1 MLPLLGYCL
10 GSTVDVWKYSLC
22 VGAFSRQEMITNSTN
37 HNEVYSLGINERLA
51 QTHIDRLKKA
61 LEDKNEKTEEISQ
74 SVVVSNNNQ

>member
-1 MLPLLGYCL
+1 
-10 GSTVDVWKYSLC
+10 
-22 VGAFSRQEMITNSTN
+22 MITNSTN